1 MVDTKVT
8 TIRQPLLLFPWSNCT
23 IFNYQL
29 QPTSLLV
36 CNMLTVSGS
45 VCFVIQFLETVV
57 LEILRQCTFENFV
70 EVEDNVL

>member
-1 MVDTKVT
+1 
-8 TIRQPLLLFPWSNCT
+8 
-23 IFNYQL
+23 
-29 QPTSLLV
+29 
-36 CNMLTVSGS
+36 MLTVSGS